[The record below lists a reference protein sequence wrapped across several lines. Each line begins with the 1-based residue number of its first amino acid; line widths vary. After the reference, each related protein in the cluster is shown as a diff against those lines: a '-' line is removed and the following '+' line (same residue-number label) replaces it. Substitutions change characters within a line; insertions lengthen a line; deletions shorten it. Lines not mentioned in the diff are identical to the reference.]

1 MTQEIHQRC
10 NIGNEKSRQKYT
22 SSFSM
27 AALLTDHIEENKR
40 VNYGNS
46 SSIKRVWK
54 EFLAQDHLSSIRRG
68 DDIEKRNIRLFL
80 EEADLWRRFHMLT
93 NEMIVT
99 KNGRLELLSFI
110 LKEIRIRKNHH
121 LLLGYKHWLL
131 ET

>member
-10 NIGNEKSRQKYT
+10 NIGDEKVQQKYT

-27 AALLTDHIEENKR
+27 AALLADDIKENKQ
-40 VNYGNS
+40 VNYQNS

-54 EFLAQDHLSSIRRG
+54 EFLTQDHLSSIRRA
-68 DDIEKRNIRLFL
+68 DDDEKRNTRLFL
-80 EEADLWRRFHMLT
+80 EEEDLWRRFHMLT

-110 LKEIRIRKNHH
+110 L
-121 LLLGYKHWLL
+121 
-131 ET
+131 